1 MLGLLES
8 PMILLLAITA
18 AIVEAWIVFSIALV
32 AFLISILINVVMYK
46 LFKKHTVPDEDFQFF
61 AKRYPKTSDA
71 LPLLC

>member
-1 MLGLLES
+1 
-8 PMILLLAITA
+8 
-18 AIVEAWIVFSIALV
+18 
-32 AFLISILINVVMYK
+32 VMYK